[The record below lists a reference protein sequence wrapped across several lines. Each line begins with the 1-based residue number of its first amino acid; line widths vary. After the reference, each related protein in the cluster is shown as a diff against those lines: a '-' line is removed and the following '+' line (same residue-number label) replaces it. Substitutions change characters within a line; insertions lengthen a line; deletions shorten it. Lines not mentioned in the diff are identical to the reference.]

1 MNNHLVT
8 GNVAPGMEKQ
18 SRNEATEPTGDDG
31 MLVLS
36 YVISGL
42 LFYGGLGWLADHYLH
57 QKWMLPLGLIIGLCF
72 SVYSIIKR
80 YGSRT

>member
-1 MNNHLVT
+1 M
-8 GNVAPGMEKQ
+8 GNSPSENAPEGPGRR
-18 SRNEATEPTGDDG
+18 SDDG

-42 LFYGGLGWLADHYLH
+42 LFYGGLGWLGDHYLH
-57 QKWMLPLGLIIGLCF
+57 QNWMLPLGLIIGLCF

>member
-1 MNNHLVT
+1 MT
-8 GNVAPGMEKQ
+8 IRPAAGNVPLGMEKQ

-42 LFYGGLGWLADHYLH
+42 LFYGGLGWLGDHYLH
-57 QKWMLPLGLIIGLCF
+57 QNWMLPLGLILGLGF
-72 SVYSIIKR
+72 STYSIIKR
-80 YGSRT
+80 YGSRK

>member
-1 MNNHLVT
+1 
-8 GNVAPGMEKQ
+8 
-18 SRNEATEPTGDDG
+18 

-42 LFYGGLGWLADHYLH
+42 LFYGGLGWLGDHYLH
-57 QKWMLPLGLIIGLCF
+57 QNWMLPLGLIIGLCF